1 MQCPP
6 PRWDHSVD
14 DCKYAQHRSPLG
26 SCESNFCTFQASED
40 LLPRHMGHHSPEP
53 SLHAIYVS
61 RNQCLPYGI
70 VCYGP
75 HVQVQYNRPT
85 FYLSFYHYRFHIN
98 IPSPRFNGIA
108 GEKKLAHPF
117 SFVGARTNLGDH
129 DTKQSNLLHVSCFH
143 ISY

>member
-26 SCESNFCTFQASED
+26 SCESNFCAFQTGED
-40 LLPRHMGHHSPEP
+40 LLLRHMDHHSPEP
-53 SLHAIYVS
+53 SLHAIHVS
-61 RNQCLPYGI
+61 RSQCPPYRI
-70 VCYGP
+70 MCYGP
-75 HVQVQYNRPT
+75 HMQVQYGRPT

-129 DTKQSNLLHVSCFH
+129 DTKQSNLLHVSCLH